1 MKPRTE
7 VKYLV
12 ITNSEIREFDEYREA
27 WQFFL
32 EKGERFAVQVYRLQ
46 RK

>member
-1 MKPRTE
+1 MKPRIE

-12 ITNSEIREFDEYREA
+12 IANNEIREFDEYREA

-32 EKGERFAVQVYRLQ
+32 EKGKGARFAVQIY
-46 RK
+46 KK

>member
-12 ITNSEIREFDEYREA
+12 ISSNEIREFDEYREA
-27 WQFFL
+27 YAYFL
-32 EKGERFAVQVYRLQ
+32 NQGKGARFAVQIY
-46 RK
+46 KI